1 MLYKQILP
9 KDWGKK
15 KQVNLNTI
23 NRLTMI
29 QMKIKLINP
38 MLFVFFIVLIPN
50 ALSHLDAGEDKII
63 GEYIAD
69 FSYSPKEPSVDGKV
83 TMAFSLLNSTNQ
95 EVIEPE
101 SVWIRI
107 SSSKEVVFAG
117 TLKLESGN
125 VAFTYKFPYADDYTI
140 TARYNDNEKTIATT
154 DFNIKIRESVPIY
167 YYLIGISVIS
177 IIVFIAVK
185 FNVLNK
191 KLKKLDK

>member
-1 MLYKQILP
+1 MP

-83 TMAFSLLNSTNQ
+83 TMAFSLLNNTNQ
-95 EVIEPE
+95 EIIELE
-101 SVWIRI
+101 SIWVRI
-107 SSSKEVVFAG
+107 SSPKEVVFAG
-117 TLKLESGN
+117 TLKQESGN
-125 VAFTYKFPYADDYTI
+125 VAFTYKFPYADDYI
-140 TARYNDNEKTIATT
+140 IAARYNSDRETIAEA
-154 DFNIKIRESVPIY
+154 DFNIKIKESVPVY
-167 YYLIGISVIS
+167 YYILG
-177 IIVFIAVK
+177 IIVILIVIFVVTK

-191 KLKKLDK
+191 KLKKLDLK

>member
-1 MLYKQILP
+1 MAI
-9 KDWGKK
+9 
-15 KQVNLNTI
+15 
-23 NRLTMI
+23 M
-29 QMKIKLINP
+29 
-38 MLFVFFIVLIPN
+38 FIFIIALIPN
-50 ALSHLDAGEDKII
+50 ALSHLDAGEDKAI
-63 GEYIAD
+63 GEYLVD
-69 FSYSPKEPSVDGKV
+69 FSYSPKEPSIDGKV

-117 TLKLESGN
+117 TLKQESGN
-125 VAFTYKFPYADDYTI
+125 VAFAYKFPYADDYTI
-140 TARYNDNEKTIATT
+140 TTRYNDNEKTIVTT

-191 KLKKLDK
+191 KLKRLDAK